1 MFKHIMVPIDLQEA
15 TSWARAFPVA
25 VEAAKRDDARLT
37 LITVMQTSQALAL
50 SMAPGIF
57 AFRLDEME
65 SELAGLRAR
74 LVPPD
79 LPGESIVREGSIYAE
94 ILSAARELG
103 VDLIVMA
110 SHRPE
115 MKDYLIG
122 SNAARVVRHAPCS
135 VMVVRDWPVA

>member
-1 MFKHIMVPIDLQEA
+1 MFKHIMVPIDLEEA
-15 TSWARAFPVA
+15 TSWARALPVA
-25 VEAAKRDDARLT
+25 VEAAQRDHAPLT
-37 LITVMQTSQALAL
+37 LISVMPTSQARAL

-65 SELAGLRAR
+65 SEMTGLRER

-79 LPGESIVREGSIYAE
+79 IPGETIVRKGSIYAE

-103 VDLIVMA
+103 VDLIVMS

-122 SNAARVVRHAPCS
+122 ANAARVVRHAQCS
-135 VMVVRDWPVA
+135 VMVVRDWPVT